1 MRSPLWHRVLSLTI
15 ALATGLAGSSLALAH
30 GFAHAREAHAVEHRA
45 ESRLHVHD
53 GAVSALVDETTPHVD
68 GPEHPHPVIEMALT
82 ARVDAF
88 VSVAV
93 LVVLAAWTDP
103 PVNVVALVPAVGDL
117 PNTHPPGAPPPRLR
131 GPPLS

>member
-15 ALATGLAGSSLALAH
+15 ALATGLAGSSVALAH
-30 GFAHAREAHAVEHRA
+30 GAAHAREAHAAEHRA
-45 ESRLHVHD
+45 ESHTHVHG
-53 GAVSALVDETTPHVD
+53 GAVSAPVDEATPHVD
-68 GPEHPHPVIEMALT
+68 GPEHLHPVVETAPA

-93 LVVLAAWTDP
+93 LVVLAAWAEP
-103 PVNVVALVPAVGDL
+103 PVSAVALLPAVDNL

-131 GPPLS
+131 GPPLA